1 MKRIETLGLGL
12 FCMASVLS
20 GCAGGEKQASA
31 EGAPCIFEK
40 YERYLVQP
48 RSYVAYR
55 TEGALKID
63 GKLDESSWQ
72 KAKETEAFEDI
83 SGAGFAEPKYKT
95 TAKMLW
101 DDDFLYVGAILEE
114 PNIDAKL
121 TQRDTIIYYDNDF
134 EVFIDPDTDGHN
146 YFEIE
151 VNAKNVLFDLM
162 LDKPYR
168 VGGDFFLQWD
178 CPGIQSAIHIDGTLN
193 NPKDTDKFWS
203 VEMAIPRQALTLS
216 FNNLLK
222 AGNTWRINFSRVEW
236 LKKPE
241 ENWVWN
247 ATGRIDMHMPD
258 RWGYL
263 HFSDNKVGTEET
275 AMVYPHDMEIYKLMW
290 AIFYAQQDYKNENG
304 KYASLNEIPGLSAE
318 MKQKVSMEATTNA
331 YQIRAEVPAEG
342 KVYILNEEGLFF
354 IEVNIVPGMSE
365 ASIMPKQAAE
375 MGIPLSRLFGMTL
388 ENIL

>member
-1 MKRIETLGLGL
+1 MKKVVYICSFLCGLMSL
-12 FCMASVLS
+12 T
-20 GCAGGEKQASA
+20 GCAGGEKQVK
-31 EGAPCIFEK
+31 EDGQCIFEK
-40 YERYLVQP
+40 YEKYLVDP
-48 RSYVAYR
+48 RTYVAYR
-55 TEGALKID
+55 TEGTLKID

-72 KAKETEAFEDI
+72 KAKDTEEFEDI
-83 SGAGFAEPKYKT
+83 SGKGFDAPKYKT

-114 PNIDAKL
+114 PNITAKL

-134 EVFIDPDTDGHN
+134 EVFIDPDSDGHN

-178 CPGIQSAIHIDGTLN
+178 CPGIQSGIHIEGTLN
-193 NPKDTDKFWS
+193 NPNDTDKYWT

-263 HFSDNKVGTEET
+263 YFSDNKVGTEET
-275 AMVYPHDMEIYKLMW
+275 QLVYPHDKDIYKLMW
-290 AIFYAQQDYKNENG
+290 AVFYAQQDYKNENG
-304 KYASLNEIPGLSAE
+304 KYATLNEIPGLSAE
-318 MKQKVSMEATTNA
+318 MKQKLTMNVTPCT

-342 KVYILNEEGLFF
+342 KVYILNEEGYFKK
-354 IEVNIVPGMSE
+354 ED
-365 ASIMPKQAAE
+365 KK
-375 MGIPLSRLFGMTL
+375 
-388 ENIL
+388 

>member
-1 MKRIETLGLGL
+1 MKKTIVACLA
-12 FCMASVLS
+12 FFAMAPAFAQS
-20 GCAGGEKQASA
+20 
-31 EGAPCIFEK
+31 IMEK
-40 YERYLVQP
+40 YERFLVEP
-48 RSYVAYR
+48 RTYVAYR
-55 TEGALKID
+55 TEGALNID

-72 KAKETEAFEDI
+72 KAKDTEEFEDI
-83 SGAGFAEPKYKT
+83 SGKGFAAPKYKT

-101 DDDFLYVGAILEE
+101 DDDYLYVGAVLEE
-114 PNIDAKL
+114 PNILAKL

-134 EVFIDPDTDGHN
+134 EVFIDPDSDGHN

-151 VNAKNVLFDLM
+151 VNANNVLFDLM

-178 CPGIQSAIHIDGTLN
+178 CPGIKSGIHIEGTLN
-193 NPKDTDKFWS
+193 NPNDTDKYWS

-222 AGNTWRINFSRVEW
+222 AGNIWRINFSRVEW

-263 HFSDNKVGTEET
+263 LFSGNKVGTIET
-275 AMVYPHDMEIYKLMW
+275 EMDYPHNRDVYKTMW
-290 AIFYAQQDYKNENG
+290 AIFYAQQDFKGQN
-304 KYASLNEIPGLSAE
+304 KRFASLDEIGLTKADT
-318 MKQKVSMEATTNA
+318 KAIDAQKVKLTMENTRNT
-331 YQIRAEVPAEG
+331 YEIRAWVPKEEVF
-342 KVYILNEEGLFF
+342 YILNNEGHFWK
-354 IEVNIVPGMSE
+354 E
-365 ASIMPKQAAE
+365 KK
-375 MGIPLSRLFGMTL
+375 
-388 ENIL
+388 

>member
-247 ATGRIDMHMPD
+247 ATGRIDMHMPE
-258 RWGYL
+258 RWGYMYL
-263 HFSDNKVGTEET
+263 SGKTVGAQDE
-275 AMVYPHDMEIYKLMW
+275 MKYPHDMNVYKNMW
-290 AIFYAQQDYKNENG
+290 AVFYAQQDSYNETKKYKTLAE
-304 KYASLNEIPGLSAE
+304 LGLANAGLTF
-318 MKQKVSMEATTNA
+318 EATSA
-331 YQIRAEVPAEG
+331 SYQIRAEVPAEG
-342 KVYILNEEGLFF
+342 MVYILNNEGRFWK
-354 IEVNIVPGMSE
+354 E
-365 ASIMPKQAAE
+365 KK
-375 MGIPLSRLFGMTL
+375 
-388 ENIL
+388 

>member
-1 MKRIETLGLGL
+1 MKKTIVACLAL
-12 FCMASVLS
+12 FAMAPAFAQS
-20 GCAGGEKQASA
+20 
-31 EGAPCIFEK
+31 IMEK
-40 YERYLVQP
+40 YEKYLVEP
-48 RSYVAYR
+48 RTYVAYR
-55 TEGALKID
+55 TEGALNID

-72 KAKETEAFEDI
+72 KAKSTEAFEDI
-83 SGAGFAEPKYKT
+83 SGKGFAAPKYET

-101 DDDFLYVGAILEE
+101 DDDYLYVGAILEE
-114 PNIDAKL
+114 PNITAKL

-134 EVFIDPDTDGHN
+134 EVFIDPDSDGHN

-151 VNAKNVLFDLM
+151 VNANNVLFDLM

-178 CPGIQSAIHIDGTLN
+178 CPGIKSGIHIEGTLN
-193 NPKDTDKFWS
+193 NPNDTDKYWS

-222 AGNTWRINFSRVEW
+222 AGNIWRINFSRVEW

-263 HFSDNKVGTEET
+263 LFSGNKVGTIET
-275 AMVYPHDMEIYKLMW
+275 EMDYPHNRDVYKTMW
-290 AIFYAQQDYKNENG
+290 AIFYAQQDFKGQN
-304 KYASLNEIPGLSAE
+304 KRFASLDEIGLTKADT
-318 MKQKVSMEATTNA
+318 KAIDAQKVKLTMENTRNT
-331 YQIRAEVPAEG
+331 YEIRAWVPKEEVF
-342 KVYILNEEGLFF
+342 YILNNEGHFWK
-354 IEVNIVPGMSE
+354 E
-365 ASIMPKQAAE
+365 KK
-375 MGIPLSRLFGMTL
+375 
-388 ENIL
+388 

>member
-134 EVFIDPDTDGHN
+134 EVFIDPDSDGHN

-178 CPGIQSAIHIDGTLN
+178 CPGIQSAIYIDGTLN
-193 NPKDTDKFWS
+193 NPKDTDKMWS

-216 FNNLLK
+216 
-222 AGNTWRINFSRVEW
+222 
-236 LKKPE
+236 
-241 ENWVWN
+241 
-247 ATGRIDMHMPD
+247 
-258 RWGYL
+258 
-263 HFSDNKVGTEET
+263 
-275 AMVYPHDMEIYKLMW
+275 
-290 AIFYAQQDYKNENG
+290 
-304 KYASLNEIPGLSAE
+304 
-318 MKQKVSMEATTNA
+318 
-331 YQIRAEVPAEG
+331 
-342 KVYILNEEGLFF
+342 
-354 IEVNIVPGMSE
+354 
-365 ASIMPKQAAE
+365 
-375 MGIPLSRLFGMTL
+375 
-388 ENIL
+388 

>member
-151 VNAKNVLFDLM
+151 VNARNVLFDLI
-162 LDKPYR
+162 LEKPYR
-168 VGGDFFLQWD
+168 VGGDFLLQWD
-178 CPGIQSAIHIDGTLN
+178 CPGIESAIYIDGTLN

-222 AGNTWRINFSRVEW
+222 AGNTWRVNFSRVEW

-241 ENWVWN
+241 ENWVWT
-247 ATGRIDMHMPD
+247 ATGRIDMHMPE
-258 RWGYL
+258 RWGYMYL
-263 HFSDNKVGTEET
+263 SGNTVGAQDE
-275 AMVYPHDMEIYKLMW
+275 MKYPHDMNVYKNMW
-290 AIFYAQQDYKNENG
+290 AVFYAQQDSFNESKKYKTLAELG
-304 KYASLNEIPGLSAE
+304 LADAGLTFESTSAS
-318 MKQKVSMEATTNA
+318 

-342 KVYILNEEGLFF
+342 MVYILNNEGRFWK
-354 IEVNIVPGMSE
+354 E
-365 ASIMPKQAAE
+365 KK
-375 MGIPLSRLFGMTL
+375 
-388 ENIL
+388 

>member
-12 FCMASVLS
+12 FCMASVLT

-31 EGAPCIFEK
+31 EGAPCIFET

-134 EVFIDPDTDGHN
+134 EVFIDPDSDGHN
-146 YFEIE
+146 YFAPS
-151 VNAKNVLFDLM
+151 VTPSTWKM
-162 LDKPYR
+162 MRKPFPER
-168 VGGDFFLQWD
+168 VMYTRSQWGSSLRSCTRRSA
-178 CPGIQSAIHIDGTLN
+178 CPSS
-193 NPKDTDKFWS
+193 NPSIST
-203 VEMAIPRQALTLS
+203 
-216 FNNLLK
+216 
-222 AGNTWRINFSRVEW
+222 
-236 LKKPE
+236 
-241 ENWVWN
+241 
-247 ATGRIDMHMPD
+247 
-258 RWGYL
+258 
-263 HFSDNKVGTEET
+263 
-275 AMVYPHDMEIYKLMW
+275 
-290 AIFYAQQDYKNENG
+290 
-304 KYASLNEIPGLSAE
+304 
-318 MKQKVSMEATTNA
+318 
-331 YQIRAEVPAEG
+331 
-342 KVYILNEEGLFF
+342 
-354 IEVNIVPGMSE
+354 SE
-365 ASIMPKQAAE
+365 YCV
-375 MGIPLSRLFGMTL
+375 
-388 ENIL
+388 

>member
-1 MKRIETLGLGL
+1 MKKVVYICSFLCGLMSL
-12 FCMASVLS
+12 T
-20 GCAGGEKQASA
+20 GCAGGEKQTK
-31 EGAPCIFEK
+31 EDNQCIFEK
-40 YERYLVQP
+40 YEKYLVDP
-48 RSYVAYR
+48 RTYVAYR

-63 GKLDESSWQ
+63 GKLDESSWK
-72 KAKETEAFEDI
+72 KAKDTEAFEDI
-83 SGAGFAEPKYKT
+83 SGKGFAEPKYKT

-101 DDDFLYVGAILEE
+101 DDDYLYVGALLEE
-114 PNIDAKL
+114 PNITAKL

-134 EVFIDPDTDGHN
+134 EVFIDPDSDGHN

-178 CPGIQSAIHIDGTLN
+178 CPGIQSGIHIEGTLN
-193 NPKDTDKFWS
+193 NPNDTDKYWT

-275 AMVYPHDMEIYKLMW
+275 QLVYPHDKDIYKLMW

-304 KYASLNEIPGLSAE
+304 KYATLNELPGLSAE
-318 MKQKVSMEATTNA
+318 MKQKLVMEVTPNS

-342 KVYILNEEGLFF
+342 KVYILNEEGSFKK
-354 IEVNIVPGMSE
+354 ED
-365 ASIMPKQAAE
+365 KK
-375 MGIPLSRLFGMTL
+375 
-388 ENIL
+388 

>member
-1 MKRIETLGLGL
+1 MKKTIVACLAL
-12 FCMASVLS
+12 FAMAPAFAQS
-20 GCAGGEKQASA
+20 
-31 EGAPCIFEK
+31 IMEK
-40 YERYLVQP
+40 YEKYLVEP
-48 RSYVAYR
+48 RTYVAYR
-55 TEGALKID
+55 TEGELNID

-72 KAKETEAFEDI
+72 KAKSTEAFEDI
-83 SGAGFAEPKYKT
+83 SGKGFAAPKYET

-101 DDDFLYVGAILEE
+101 DDDYLYVGAILEE
-114 PNIDAKL
+114 PNITAKL

-134 EVFIDPDTDGHN
+134 EVFIDPDSDGHN

-151 VNAKNVLFDLM
+151 VNANNVLFDLM

-178 CPGIQSAIHIDGTLN
+178 CPGIKSGIHIEGTLN
-193 NPKDTDKFWS
+193 NPNDTDKYWS

-222 AGNTWRINFSRVEW
+222 AGNIWRINFSRVEW

-263 HFSDNKVGTEET
+263 LFSGNKVGTIET
-275 AMVYPHDMEIYKLMW
+275 EMDYPHNRDVYKTMW
-290 AIFYAQQDYKNENG
+290 AIFYAQQDFKGQN
-304 KYASLNEIPGLSAE
+304 KRFASLDEIGLTKADT
-318 MKQKVSMEATTNA
+318 KAIDAQKVKLTMENTRNT
-331 YQIRAEVPAEG
+331 YEIRAWVPKEEVF
-342 KVYILNEEGLFF
+342 YILNNEGHFWK
-354 IEVNIVPGMSE
+354 E
-365 ASIMPKQAAE
+365 KK
-375 MGIPLSRLFGMTL
+375 
-388 ENIL
+388 

>member
-1 MKRIETLGLGL
+1 MKKTIVACLAL
-12 FCMASVLS
+12 FAMAPAFAQS
-20 GCAGGEKQASA
+20 
-31 EGAPCIFEK
+31 IMEK
-40 YERYLVQP
+40 YEKYLVEP
-48 RSYVAYR
+48 RTYVAYR
-55 TEGALKID
+55 TEGALNID

-72 KAKETEAFEDI
+72 KAKSTEAFEDI
-83 SGAGFAEPKYKT
+83 SGKGFAAPKYET

-101 DDDFLYVGAILEE
+101 DDDYLYVGAILEE
-114 PNIDAKL
+114 PNITAKL

-134 EVFIDPDTDGHN
+134 EVFIDPDSDGHN

-151 VNAKNVLFDLM
+151 VNANNVLFDLM

-178 CPGIQSAIHIDGTLN
+178 CPGIKSGIHIEGTLN
-193 NPKDTDKFWS
+193 NPNDTDKYWS

-222 AGNTWRINFSRVEW
+222 AGNIWRINFSRVEW

-263 HFSDNKVGTEET
+263 LFSGNKVGTIET
-275 AMVYPHDMEIYKLMW
+275 EMDYPHNRDVYKTMW
-290 AIFYAQQDYKNENG
+290 AIFYAQQDFKGQN
-304 KYASLNEIPGLSAE
+304 KRFASLDEIGLTKADT
-318 MKQKVSMEATTNA
+318 KAIDAQKVKLTMENTRNT
-331 YQIRAEVPAEG
+331 YEIRAWVPKEEVF
-342 KVYILNEEGLFF
+342 YILNNEGHFWEE
-354 IEVNIVPGMSE
+354 
-365 ASIMPKQAAE
+365 KK
-375 MGIPLSRLFGMTL
+375 
-388 ENIL
+388 

>member
-134 EVFIDPDTDGHN
+134 EVFIDPDNDGHN

-151 VNAKNVLFDLM
+151 VNARNVLFDLI
-162 LDKPYR
+162 LEKPYR
-168 VGGDFFLQWD
+168 VGGDFLLQWD
-178 CPGIQSAIHIDGTLN
+178 CPGIQSAIYIDGTLN

-241 ENWVWN
+241 ENWVWT
-247 ATGRIDMHMPD
+247 ATGRIDMHMPE
-258 RWGYL
+258 RWGYMYL
-263 HFSDNKVGTEET
+263 SGNTVGAQDE
-275 AMVYPHDMEIYKLMW
+275 MKYPHDMNVYKNMW
-290 AIFYAQQDYKNENG
+290 AVFYAQQDSFNETKKYKTLAE
-304 KYASLNEIPGLSAE
+304 LGLA
-318 MKQKVSMEATTNA
+318 NA
-331 YQIRAEVPAEG
+331 GLTFESTSSSYQIKAEVPAEG
-342 KVYILNEEGLFF
+342 VVYILNTEGRFWK
-354 IEVNIVPGMSE
+354 ES
-365 ASIMPKQAAE
+365 K
-375 MGIPLSRLFGMTL
+375 
-388 ENIL
+388 

>member
-1 MKRIETLGLGL
+1 MKKLVYICSALCGLMSL
-12 FCMASVLS
+12 TS
-20 GCAGGEKQASA
+20 CAGGEKQAKE
-31 EGAPCIFEK
+31 EGQCIFEK
-40 YERYLVQP
+40 YEKYLVEP
-48 RSYVAYR
+48 RTYVAYR

-63 GKLDESSWQ
+63 GKLDESSWK
-72 KAKETEAFEDI
+72 KAKDTEAFEDI
-83 SGAGFAEPKYKT
+83 SGKGFAEPKYKT

-101 DDDFLYVGAILEE
+101 DDDYLYVGALLEE
-114 PNIDAKL
+114 PNITAKL

-134 EVFIDPDTDGHN
+134 EVFIDPDSDGHN

-178 CPGIQSAIHIDGTLN
+178 CPGIQSGIHIEGTLN
-193 NPKDTDKFWS
+193 NPNDTDKYWT

-275 AMVYPHDMEIYKLMW
+275 QLVYPHDKDIYKLMW
-290 AIFYAQQDYKNENG
+290 AVFYAQQDYKNENG
-304 KYASLNEIPGLSAE
+304 KYATLNELPGLSAE
-318 MKQKVSMEATTNA
+318 MKQKLTMEVTPHT

-342 KVYILNEEGLFF
+342 KVYILNEEGSFKK
-354 IEVNIVPGMSE
+354 ED
-365 ASIMPKQAAE
+365 KK
-375 MGIPLSRLFGMTL
+375 
-388 ENIL
+388 

>member
-1 MKRIETLGLGL
+1 MKKFVYFCSALLGLT
-12 FCMASVLS
+12 FAS
-20 GCAGGEKQASA
+20 CAGNQGETQTTGEQSV
-31 EGAPCIFEK
+31 FEK
-40 YERYLVQP
+40 YERYLVEP
-48 RSYVAYR
+48 RSYICYR
-55 TEGALKID
+55 TDGKLKID

-72 KAKETEAFEDI
+72 KAPSTEEYEDI
-83 SGAGFAEPKYKT
+83 SGAGFATPKYKT
-95 TAKMLW
+95 TSKMLW
-101 DDDFLYVGAILEE
+101 DDDYLYVGAILEE
-114 PNIDAKL
+114 PNIVANL

-134 EVFIDPDTDGHN
+134 EVFIDPDNDGHN

-178 CPGIQSAIHIDGTLN
+178 CPGIQSAIYIDGTLN
-193 NPKDTDKFWS
+193 NPKDTDKMWS

-263 HFSDNKVGTEET
+263 HFSDNKVATEET

-304 KYASLNEIPGLSAE
+304 KFASLNEIPGLSAE

-342 KVYILNEEGLFF
+342 KVYILNEEGCFKK
-354 IEVNIVPGMSE
+354 ED
-365 ASIMPKQAAE
+365 KK
-375 MGIPLSRLFGMTL
+375 
-388 ENIL
+388 

>member
-20 GCAGGEKQASA
+20 GCAGGEKKASA
-31 EGAPCIFEK
+31 EDAPCIFEK
-40 YERYLVQP
+40 YERYLVDP
-48 RSYVAYR
+48 RTYVAYR

-72 KAKETEAFEDI
+72 KAKDTEAFEDI

-101 DDDFLYVGAILEE
+101 DDDYLYVGALLEE
-114 PNIDAKL
+114 PNITAKL
-121 TQRDTIIYYDNDF
+121 HQRDTIIYYDNDF
-134 EVFIDPDTDGHN
+134 EVFIDPDSDGHN

-151 VNAKNVLFDLM
+151 VNANNVLFDLM

-178 CPGIQSAIHIDGTLN
+178 CPGIQSAIYMDGTKN

-263 HFSDNKVGTEET
+263 HFADNKVGTQEVE
-275 AMVYPHDMEIYKLMW
+275 MVYPHDKDIYKLMW

-304 KYASLNEIPGLSAE
+304 KFASLNEIPGLSAE
-318 MKQKVSMEATTNA
+318 MKQKVSMENTANT

-342 KVYILNEEGLFF
+342 KVYILNEEGYFKK
-354 IEVNIVPGMSE
+354 ED
-365 ASIMPKQAAE
+365 KK
-375 MGIPLSRLFGMTL
+375 
-388 ENIL
+388 

>member
-1 MKRIETLGLGL
+1 M
-12 FCMASVLS
+12 
-20 GCAGGEKQASA
+20 
-31 EGAPCIFEK
+31 
-40 YERYLVQP
+40 
-48 RSYVAYR
+48 
-55 TEGALKID
+55 KID

-203 VEMAIPRQALTLS
+203 VEMA
-216 FNNLLK
+216 K
-222 AGNTWRINFSRVEW
+222 RIF
-236 LKKPE
+236 
-241 ENWVWN
+241 
-247 ATGRIDMHMPD
+247 
-258 RWGYL
+258 
-263 HFSDNKVGTEET
+263 F
-275 AMVYPHDMEIYKLMW
+275 
-290 AIFYAQQDYKNENG
+290 AI
-304 KYASLNEIPGLSAE
+304 I
-318 MKQKVSMEATTNA
+318 
-331 YQIRAEVPAEG
+331 
-342 KVYILNEEGLFF
+342 
-354 IEVNIVPGMSE
+354 
-365 ASIMPKQAAE
+365 
-375 MGIPLSRLFGMTL
+375 
-388 ENIL
+388 

>member
-12 FCMASVLS
+12 FCMASVLT
-20 GCAGGEKQASA
+20 GCASGEKQASA
-31 EGAPCIFEK
+31 EGAPCIFET

-101 DDDFLYVGAILEE
+101 DDDFLYVGAILDE

-134 EVFIDPDTDGHN
+134 EVFIDPDSDGHN

-178 CPGIQSAIHIDGTLN
+178 CPGIQSAIYIDGTLN
-193 NPKDTDKFWS
+193 NPKDTDKMWS

-304 KYASLNEIPGLSAE
+304 KFASLNEIPGLSAE
-318 MKQKVSMEATTNA
+318 MKKKVSMEATTNA

-342 KVYILNEEGLFF
+342 KVYTLNEEGCFKK
-354 IEVNIVPGMSE
+354 EE
-365 ASIMPKQAAE
+365 KK
-375 MGIPLSRLFGMTL
+375 
-388 ENIL
+388 

>member
-1 MKRIETLGLGL
+1 MKKIIYLCSALFGLMSL
-12 FCMASVLS
+12 YAC
-20 GCAGGEKQASA
+20 GGAEKQAN
-31 EGAPCIFEK
+31 EGDGQCIFEK
-40 YERYLVQP
+40 YEKYLVDP
-48 RSYVAYR
+48 RTYVAYR

-63 GKLDESSWQ
+63 GKLDETSWQ
-72 KAKETEAFEDI
+72 KAKDTEAFEDI
-83 SGAGFAEPKYKT
+83 SGKGFAEPKYKT

-101 DDDFLYVGAILEE
+101 DDDYLYVGALLEE
-114 PNIDAKL
+114 PNITAKL
-121 TQRDTIIYYDNDF
+121 NQRDTIIYYDNDF
-134 EVFIDPDTDGHN
+134 EVFIDPDSDGHN

-151 VNAKNVLFDLM
+151 VNANNVLFDLM

-178 CPGIQSAIHIDGTLN
+178 CPGIQSGIHIEGTKN
-193 NPKDTDKFWS
+193 NPNDTDKYWT

-275 AMVYPHDMEIYKLMW
+275 QLVYPHDKDVYKLMW

-304 KYASLNEIPGLSAE
+304 KYATLNELPGLSAE
-318 MKQKVSMEATTNA
+318 MKQKLTMEVTPYT

-342 KVYILNEEGLFF
+342 KVYILNEEGYFKK
-354 IEVNIVPGMSE
+354 ED
-365 ASIMPKQAAE
+365 KK
-375 MGIPLSRLFGMTL
+375 
-388 ENIL
+388 

>member
-1 MKRIETLGLGL
+1 MKKTIVACLAL
-12 FCMASVLS
+12 FAMAPAFAQS
-20 GCAGGEKQASA
+20 
-31 EGAPCIFEK
+31 IMEK
-40 YERYLVQP
+40 YEKYLVEP
-48 RSYVAYR
+48 RTYVAYR
-55 TEGALKID
+55 TEGALNID

-72 KAKETEAFEDI
+72 KAKSTEAFEDI
-83 SGAGFAEPKYKT
+83 SGKGFAAPKYET

-101 DDDFLYVGAILEE
+101 DDDYLYVGAILEE
-114 PNIDAKL
+114 SNITAKL

-134 EVFIDPDTDGHN
+134 EVFIDPDSDGHN

-151 VNAKNVLFDLM
+151 VNANNVLFDLM

-178 CPGIQSAIHIDGTLN
+178 CPGIKSGIHIEGTLN
-193 NPKDTDKFWS
+193 NPNDTDKYWS

-222 AGNTWRINFSRVEW
+222 AGNIWRINFSRVEW

-263 HFSDNKVGTEET
+263 LFSGNKVGTIET
-275 AMVYPHDMEIYKLMW
+275 EMDYPHNRDVYKTMW
-290 AIFYAQQDYKNENG
+290 AIFYAQQDFKGQN
-304 KYASLNEIPGLSAE
+304 KRFASLDEIGLTKADT
-318 MKQKVSMEATTNA
+318 KAIDAQKVKLTMENTRNT
-331 YQIRAEVPAEG
+331 YEIRAWVPKEEVF
-342 KVYILNEEGLFF
+342 YILNNEGHFWK
-354 IEVNIVPGMSE
+354 E
-365 ASIMPKQAAE
+365 KK
-375 MGIPLSRLFGMTL
+375 
-388 ENIL
+388 

>member
-121 TQRDTIIYYDNDF
+121 TQRDTIIYYDNDL
-134 EVFIDPDTDGHN
+134 EAFIDPDTDGHN

-241 ENWVWN
+241 ENWVWS
-247 ATGRIDMHMPD
+247 ATGRIDMHMPE
-258 RWGYL
+258 RWGYMYL
-263 HFSDNKVGTEET
+263 SGNTVGAQDE
-275 AMVYPHDMEIYKLMW
+275 MKYPHDLNVYKNMW
-290 AIFYAQQDYKNENG
+290 AVFYAQQDSYNETKKYKTLAELGLANAGLTFESTS
-304 KYASLNEIPGLSAE
+304 AS
-318 MKQKVSMEATTNA
+318 

-342 KVYILNEEGLFF
+342 MVYILNNEGRFWK
-354 IEVNIVPGMSE
+354 E
-365 ASIMPKQAAE
+365 KK
-375 MGIPLSRLFGMTL
+375 
-388 ENIL
+388 